1 MLKRKG
7 IALITV
13 LLAAV
18 VLAMLSTAMICLNRN
33 GLLSLGQYEQR
44 ARAMQA
50 CYAGLDY
57 ARARLLQDR
66 KWGKSAFLT
75 SPPVLDKPETVVLE
89 TGATQPQ
96 NVADGTLPLDDSK
109 FQVRVENNLGNKF
122 SSPAPSWSR
131 SGVLVPPRC
140 AFVAVDGTSGTSR
153 RHIEVVL
160 CRNVGVGV
168 GIFAGKDL
176 GISLANGV
184 ADKALIFSSTLPRGN
199 HVNVNES
206 VLLPDTSKVDF
217 GTVAAR
223 GRLQSGAD
231 TKVGAGFDFNPDG
244 SIGTITNPGTSL
256 AGDANAANLAGQ
268 EMKTSIHTGSPPSPP
283 RFKPDQLKQPSSP
296 ASLDPGTYR
305 FIDAET
311 VKFTPAGSNPSSGD
325 PTYRG
330 TINLGGGKSV
340 RLGEYRFM
348 PEGDIHVDGDLNLVG
363 EQTKLSVSNGR
374 MVSGATTP
382 MPVSLAV
389 GYGAKGIPLGI
400 DDMGTETTT
409 KTRLTVA
416 GNITIKGDMVGS
428 GQLFVQ
434 KNTNGGG
441 SLTVEGNSRLSATRT
456 DGMAVVAEDS
466 VNFKDINDMAALQP
480 FAMGTNDFNL
490 YAPALQLNAGPP
502 NYSQTQ
508 KDTISDWQ
516 GQPAGRIAD
525 VVGAT
530 DEPNVATLRGRPV
543 GNYNDVLEDMLAEGT
558 TAADLAGAQVVVT
571 QGPPDAP
578 TDVIMTGRQ
587 LINAYVQ
594 EVQNNQGGMT
604 LGRATRVRE
613 FVKSV
618 ERGAPNPALLSIWYP
633 GSPVP
638 GLYSAGLSDTSYNAY
653 DETILTLV
661 ANQVSAYNQDAR
673 LQGKTLLQYMNSS
686 NTYNNSQRFDFIFGG
701 ILYAQKNIY
710 AHLANRF
717 NLLGSMISAEGTVG
731 FDHLFG
737 GQVVYDPNSF
747 EDQFDLTKVGLSP
760 NFFWMAP

>member
-1 MLKRKG
+1 MFKRKG

-44 ARAMQA
+44 TRALQA

-57 ARARLLQDR
+57 GRARLLQDPG
-66 KWGKSAFLT
+66 WGKTAFLA
-75 SPPVLDKPETVVLE
+75 SHAVLDKPETVVLE
-89 TGATQPQ
+89 SGATQAQ
-96 NVADGTLPLDDSK
+96 NIAEGTLPLDDSK
-109 FQVRVENNLGNKF
+109 FQVRVENNLSNKF
-122 SSPAPSWSR
+122 SLPAPDWSR
-131 SGVLVPPRC
+131 SGVMVPPRC
-140 AFVAVDGTSGTSR
+140 VFVAVDGESGGSR

-176 GISLANGV
+176 GITLANGA

-199 HVNVNES
+199 HVNVNEN
-206 VLLPDTSKVDF
+206 VLLPATSKIDF
-217 GTVAAR
+217 GTLAAR
-223 GRLQSGAD
+223 GRLQSGID
-231 TKVGAGFDFNPDG
+231 TKVGSSFDFKPDG
-244 SIGTITNPGTSL
+244 SIDSNSVSGTSL
-256 AGDANAANLAGQ
+256 AGDPNAANQAGQ
-268 EMKTSIHTGSPPSPP
+268 EMKTSIHTSSPPSPP

-296 ASLDPGTYR
+296 ADLAPGTYK
-305 FIDAET
+305 FIDQET
-311 VKFTPAGSNPSSGD
+311 VQFTPPSGSGAT
-325 PTYRG
+325 TYRG
-330 TINLGGGKSV
+330 SISLSGGKSV

-348 PEGDIHVDGDLNLVG
+348 PEGDIKVNGDLILVG
-363 EQTKLSVSNGR
+363 EQTKLSVANGR
-374 MVSGATTP
+374 MVGGDTTP

-389 GYGAKGIPLGI
+389 GYGAKGLPLGT
-400 DDMGTETTT
+400 DQMGTDTIT
-409 KTRLTVA
+409 KTRLTVS

-428 GQLFVQ
+428 GQLFVE
-434 KNTNGGG
+434 KNSNGGG

-466 VNFKDINDMAALQP
+466 VNFRDVNNMAPVQP
-480 FAMGTNDFNL
+480 FAMGTKDFDL
-490 YAPALQLNAGPP
+490 YGPALQFSGNPP
-502 NYSQTQ
+502 YSTDQ
-508 KDTISDWQ
+508 KTIINNWQ
-516 GQPAGRIAD
+516 GQPGVNITS
-525 VVGAT
+525 VVGE
-530 DEPNVATLRGRPV
+530 DDNPGATLRGRPISDY
-543 GNYNDVLEDMLAEGT
+543 GRVLDAILAEGN

-578 TDVIMTGRQ
+578 TDVILTGRELVNQ
-587 LINAYVQ
+587 YVQ
-594 EVQNNQGGMT
+594 EVQNNHGGMT

-613 FVKSV
+613 FIKSV

-633 GSPVP
+633 DSQVA
-638 GLYSAGLSDTSYNAY
+638 GLNSAGLSDTNYKAY
-653 DETILTLV
+653 DTTILTLV

-673 LQGKTLLQYMNSS
+673 LKGLTLLQFMNAP
-686 NTYNNSQRFDFIFGG
+686 NGYNNSQRFDFIFGG

-731 FDHLFG
+731 FDHLSG

-747 EDQFDLTKVGLSP
+747 EDQFDLTKVGLTP